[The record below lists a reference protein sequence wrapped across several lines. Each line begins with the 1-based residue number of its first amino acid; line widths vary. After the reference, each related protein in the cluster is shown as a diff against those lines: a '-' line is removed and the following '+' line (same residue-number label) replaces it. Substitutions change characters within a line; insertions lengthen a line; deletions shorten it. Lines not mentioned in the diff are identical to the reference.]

1 MLEICVD
8 IVLLLLFCLFDAMW
22 YRKSKALS
30 LFGSQVKLQNEMNLR
45 LKAESSAASAEEK
58 ASVLGRKRIQLS
70 ESIEKEKKRLN
81 NEIELLK
88 RESKLS
94 VSRIRADVSRYI
106 YGSKF
111 S

>member
-1 MLEICVD
+1 M
-8 IVLLLLFCLFDAMW
+8 
-22 YRKSKALS
+22 KSKVLS

-58 ASVLGRKRIQLS
+58 ASVLERKLIQLS
-70 ESIEKEKKRLN
+70 ESTEKEKKRLN

-106 YGSKF
+106 Y
-111 S
+111 